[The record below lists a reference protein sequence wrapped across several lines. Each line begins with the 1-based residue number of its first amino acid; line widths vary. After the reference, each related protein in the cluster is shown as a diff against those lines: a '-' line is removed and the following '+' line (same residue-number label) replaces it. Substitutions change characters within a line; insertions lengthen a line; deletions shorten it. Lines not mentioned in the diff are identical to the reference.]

1 MTNPQLHN
9 PQFDSRPFFLEGGP
23 VGVLLSH
30 GFTATCW
37 EVRQFAEALHR
48 RGYTVAGPL
57 LPGHGTT
64 PEELNRVPWQ
74 EWAAAG
80 EQVYGR
86 LAEKCRRVFV
96 GGESMG
102 GLVALYLAS
111 QHPQIAGVLAYAP
124 GIKLTLSKL
133 DILKLHLAAPVTT
146 QVGRASLDR
155 ADVWQG
161 YPGLPLKAAQQLL
174 KFRQATEQ
182 RLAQV
187 TCPLLV
193 FQGRLDTSVQPG
205 AGEFLFQHVRST
217 IKEQHWMEESSHVIL
232 LDKEMEKVVQITVEF
247 MERV

>member
-1 MTNPQLHN
+1 MGNGSAG
-9 PQFDSRPFFLEGGP
+9 DSRSQGFAGESPFFADNGP
-23 VGVLLSH
+23 IQSLRHPVPSEIQLNPHRFAAIVWLFLDSLPPARLPALLKPAS
-30 GFTATCW
+30 C
-37 EVRQFAEALHR
+37 RQI
-48 RGYTVAGPL
+48 P
-57 LPGHGTT
+57 
-64 PEELNRVPWQ
+64 
-74 EWAAAG
+74 
-80 EQVYGR
+80 VYGR